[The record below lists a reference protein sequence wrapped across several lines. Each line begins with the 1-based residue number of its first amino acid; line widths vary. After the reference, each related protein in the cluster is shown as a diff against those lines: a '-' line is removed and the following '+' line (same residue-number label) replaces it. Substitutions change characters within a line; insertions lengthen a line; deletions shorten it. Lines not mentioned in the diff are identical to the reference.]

1 MRTLMRAGCRAHLV
15 RVDGRGGPLFWVSG
29 PERRDSGRFY
39 ELREANAWFEQL
51 ERGGRPKKPRRAR
64 APWRW
69 SGQTRTS
76 HHPA

>member
-29 PERRDSGRFY
+29 PDNRDRERFY

-51 ERGGRPKKPRRAR
+51 ERGARPKKPRRA

-69 SGQTRTS
+69 SGQTRPS
-76 HHPA
+76 HRPA

>member
-1 MRTLMRAGCRAHLV
+1 VV
-15 RVDGRGGPLFWVSG
+15 RVDRRGGPLFWVSG
-29 PERRDSGRFY
+29 PGHGDSERFY

-51 ERGGRPKKPRRAR
+51 ERGGRPKKQRRAR

-69 SGQTRTS
+69 SSQTRPS